1 MILRLTHYFIPLR
14 LSISLLS
21 QYSFNDI
28 IYLIIFPYITKKKK
42 KKISAFFP
50 HICVHCDSVY
60 YKISVH
66 RVYI

>member
-1 MILRLTHYFIPLR
+1 MILRLTHYLIPLR

-28 IYLIIFPYITKKKK
+28 IYLIIFPYITKKK
-42 KKISAFFP
+42 FP

-60 YKISVH
+60 
-66 RVYI
+66 

>member
-14 LSISLLS
+14 LSISLHS

-28 IYLIIFPYITKKKK
+28 IYLIIFPYITK

>member
-14 LSISLLS
+14 LSISLHS

-28 IYLIIFPYITKKKK
+28 IYLIIFPYITQ

-60 YKISVH
+60 
-66 RVYI
+66 

>member
-1 MILRLTHYFIPLR
+1 MILCLTHYYIPLR

-42 KKISAFFP
+42 ISAFF
-50 HICVHCDSVY
+50 Y
-60 YKISVH
+60 AYL
-66 RVYI
+66 RTL

>member
-42 KKISAFFP
+42 NSAFFR
-50 HICVHCDSVY
+50 
-60 YKISVH
+60 ISA
-66 RVYI
+66 YIVILYTKKYQFIECIFK